1 LAANPFTSLFPW
13 QTTTL
18 TATSAGT
25 GGDLSFN
32 WYYNNVIVSNTG
44 ISRMVNFDQ
53 TGNYQVEV
61 YERWPSD
68 LVCTSRSAIVTI
80 TANDTARL
88 IIYPNPNHGQFRI
101 SYYNPSGIHDLQ
113 VITIYDAKGAMV
125 YRKRLTPSGIYTLID
140 IGMIPGASGFYSV
153 VISDNRGKRLTVGKV
168 IVK

>member
-1 LAANPFTSLFPW
+1 
-13 QTTTL
+13 
-18 TATSAGT
+18 
-25 GGDLSFN
+25 
-32 WYYNNVIVSNTG
+32 
-44 ISRMVNFDQ
+44 MVNFDQ

-113 VITIYDAKGAMV
+113 VITIYGAKGAMV